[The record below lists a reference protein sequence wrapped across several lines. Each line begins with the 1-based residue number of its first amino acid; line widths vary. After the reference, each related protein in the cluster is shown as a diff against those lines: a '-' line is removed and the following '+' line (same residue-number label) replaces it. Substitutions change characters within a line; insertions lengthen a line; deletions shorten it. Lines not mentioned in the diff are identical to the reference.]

1 MTLEER
7 VDAHDRILAVE
18 LPKIFKAIRDSLEL
32 HRERF
37 DQIEERLER
46 IETFLRDTH
55 PHPNGTS

>member
-18 LPKIFKAIRDSLEL
+18 LPKIFKAIYDSLEL

-37 DQIEERLER
+37 DQIDARLDRLESL
-46 IETFLRDTH
+46 IRDTH
-55 PHPNGTS
+55 PHTNGTG